1 MYTRLLLVPSLLGG
15 NPALPPVF
23 TGGFFMAWLLSC
35 RRTLGL

>member
-23 TGGFFMAWLLSC
+23 TGGFFMGSSY